1 MSASEALR
9 AKERLVALAAEG
21 AIDQICEAHGVVL
34 LSVFG
39 SAAREG
45 GDAEDLDVGATFA
58 GEADP
63 VGLLDDLVAATGFDG
78 IDLAV
83 LDAAGP
89 VLRAE
94 ALTGIPLYERE
105 RGQFA
110 RAQMAALAEC
120 RDTAWLR
127 RLSLEALAG

>member
-1 MSASEALR
+1 MA
-9 AKERLVALAAEG
+9 RLVALAAEG
-21 AIDQICEAHGVVL
+21 AVDAICEARGVVL

-39 SAAREG
+39 SAAGEG
-45 GDAEDLDVGATFA
+45 GEPEDLYVAVAFA
-58 GEADP
+58 GEPDL
-63 VGLLDDLVAATGFDG
+63 VSLLDDLVAATGYDHIDIAIIDG
-78 IDLAV
+78 
-83 LDAAGP
+83 AGP

-110 RAQMAALAEC
+110 RAQMAALVEC

-127 RLSLEALAG
+127 RLSLEAMAEAD